1 MHDRMKDAPVL
12 VVFLEKL
19 RVLVVAGVLTGA
31 LVAGLGGRL
40 AMLVLRLTSPEG
52 VRGVISDD
60 GFRIGEVTLFGT
72 YSLVALGAA
81 IGIIGAAAYRWVCP
95 WLLGPP
101 WFRRVTVSAGSAVV
115 VGSMLI
121 HADGVDFTLLQP
133 TWLAIALFLALP
145 AAFGWLIG
153 WAVDRVAAP
162 TSWTARGRRRWVVP
176 VVLVACFPV
185 VIILVGVTALMLAI
199 WVPIRAQ
206 PQTLRWS
213 RSWPVLLVA
222 RAAWLAVAVAG
233 LAALLGDIEALA

>member
-1 MHDRMKDAPVL
+1 MPDRMKDAPVL

-40 AMLVLRLTSPEG
+40 AMLVLRLTSPDG

-72 YSLVALGAA
+72 YSLVALGAG

-95 WLLGPP
+95 WLLGPS

-162 TSWTARGRRRWVVP
+162 TSWTASGRRRWVVP
-176 VVLVACFPV
+176 VVLVACFPAM
-185 VIILVGVTALMLAI
+185 IILVGVTALVLAI
-199 WVPIRAQ
+199 WGPIRAQ
-206 PQTLRWS
+206 PKTLRWS
-213 RSWPVLLVA
+213 RTLPVLLVV

-233 LAALLGDIEALA
+233 LAALLGDIHALA

>member
-40 AMLVLRLTSPEG
+40 AMLVLRLTSPDG

-72 YSLVALGAA
+72 YSLVALGAG

-95 WLLGPP
+95 WLLGPL

-162 TSWTARGRRRWVVP
+162 TSWTASGRRRWVVP
-176 VVLVACFPV
+176 VVLVACFPAM
-185 VIILVGVTALMLAI
+185 IILVGVTALVLAI

-206 PQTLRWS
+206 SRTLRWG
-213 RSWPVLLVA
+213 RTLPVLLVA

-233 LAALLGDIEALA
+233 LAALLGDIDALA